1 MTKIDTH
8 SLRKVIGR
16 EEFDHPILTSA
27 LTDYLAKDQKVNELL
42 RAGDIVRVKKGLYVF
57 GKIARQQPVCK
68 ETLANLIYGPSC
80 ISLEYALSHYGL
92 IPERVETVTSIT
104 PKRNK
109 EFDTPLGRFEY
120 RYLASSKYPYGIDQ
134 VWIDRTHPVLIATP
148 EKALCD
154 YIVLRDIA
162 DLKTIKNAE
171 AFLFEDLRA
180 DKDALATLDIKQ
192 LIYLNRHYQS
202 QKIAKVIEAL

>member
-27 LTDYLAKDQKVNELL
+27 LSDYLAKDQKVNELL

-57 GKIARQQPVCK
+57 GTNTRQQPVCK

-80 ISLEYALSHYGL
+80 ISMEYALSHYGL
-92 IPERVETVTSIT
+92 LPERVETVTSIT

-109 EFDTPLGRFEY
+109 EFATPLGRFEY
-120 RYLASSKYPYGIDQ
+120 RYLAPSKYPYGIDQ
-134 VWIDRTHPVLIATP
+134 VWIDKTHPVLMATA

-154 YIVLRDIA
+154 YIVLSDIA
-162 DLKTIKNAE
+162 DLKTIKNAQE
-171 AFLFEDLRA
+171 FLFDYLRA
-180 DKDALATLDIKQ
+180 DKDALANLDIKQ